1 MILPLRNESQTS
13 IHRLRDM
20 INLKVSSKAV
30 SSSRPRAYGT
40 FDQSSSDSEMTYDDP
55 AIQSMLGGVDE
66 DSPSQQNQLVMNR
79 VYNRWVLDF
88 DDEDTARRWSVR
100 WHRRLLP
107 ELSHTKGAWRDSE
120 EARICN
126 TELLW

>member
-1 MILPLRNESQTS
+1 MHIEGYEPTPSDLFKIFSRDAYKHGMILPLRNESQTS
-13 IHRLRDM
+13 VHRLRDM

-79 VYNRWVLDF
+79 VYN
-88 DDEDTARRWSVR
+88 
-100 WHRRLLP
+100 
-107 ELSHTKGAWRDSE
+107 
-120 EARICN
+120 
-126 TELLW
+126 